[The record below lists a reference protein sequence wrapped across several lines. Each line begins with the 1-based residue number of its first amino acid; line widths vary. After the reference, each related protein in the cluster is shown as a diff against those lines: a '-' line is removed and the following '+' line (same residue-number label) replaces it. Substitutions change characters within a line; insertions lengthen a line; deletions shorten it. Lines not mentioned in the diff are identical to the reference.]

1 MKAIRCREWGTPD
14 VLRLEEAESASLKP
28 HQVRIRVRA
37 AGVNFADSLMV
48 GGTYQ
53 VKPPFP
59 FTPGLEAAGE
69 IVETGSTVDGLQAG
83 QRVLAVLRN
92 GGGYAEEIVLDAAAV
107 VPIPDAMDFVTAAAF
122 PVAYGTSHF
131 ALTHRGHLQPGET
144 LLVLGAAGGVGLTA
158 VEIGKAMG
166 ARVIAAAG
174 GAEKLAV
181 ASARGADE
189 LIDYRKESI
198 RDRVRALTGGK
209 GADVV
214 YDPVGGDAFDQ
225 ALRAVNWEARMLVIG
240 FAAGRIQAVPANLI
254 LVKNISV
261 IGVVWGAQAERDPAL
276 ISRNLAE
283 LLRWWE
289 AGRLKPLVA
298 KVFPLA
304 EAGNGADG
312 AVVAPIRRQDRP
324 PNVSR
329 RPALHHPLARA
340 FQFGAKARIGDRDES
355 TGVRQACGHAVR
367 RCRLRPLPGEHRD
380 PILLLSAWVTASGW
394 PQGQARSPRDRGL
407 AGRHRRW
414 YGRSACEPGRQFDR

>member
-1 MKAIRCREWGTPD
+1 MKAMRCRAWGAPD
-14 VLRLEEAESASLKP
+14 TLRLEEAESASLTP
-28 HQVRIRVRA
+28 RQVRIRVRA

-69 IVETGSTVDGLQAG
+69 IVETGSAVDALRVG
-83 QRVLAVLRN
+83 QRALAVLRN

-107 VPIPDAMDFVTAAAF
+107 VPIPDAMDFTTAAAF

-131 ALTHRGHLQPGET
+131 ALTHRGHLQSGEV

-181 ASARGADE
+181 AKSHGADE
-189 LIDYRKESI
+189 LIDYREQSI
-198 RDRVRALTGGK
+198 RDRVRELTDGK

-225 ALRAVNWEARMLVIG
+225 ALRAVNWEARMLIIG
-240 FAAGRIQAVPANLI
+240 FAGGRIQTVPANLI

-261 IGVVWGAQAERDPAL
+261 IGVVWGAQAERNPAL
-276 ISRNLAE
+276 VSRNLAE
-283 LLRWWE
+283 LLHWWE

-304 EAGNGADG
+304 EAGA
-312 AVVAPIRRQDRP
+312 AMTA
-324 PNVSR
+324 
-329 RPALHHPLARA
+329 
-340 FQFGAKARIGDRDES
+340 
-355 TGVRQACGHAVR
+355 
-367 RCRLRPLPGEHRD
+367 
-380 PILLLSAWVTASGW
+380 LLSR
-394 PQGQARSPRDRGL
+394 QY
-407 AGRHRRW
+407 AGKIVL
-414 YGRSACEPGRQFDR
+414 ET

>member
-1 MKAIRCREWGTPD
+1 MSGAASSSREQDATDRSRSFCDIVGGRSGIARSEKMKAIRCREWGTPD
-14 VLRLEEAESASLKP
+14 VLRLEKAESPSLKP
-28 HQVRIRVRA
+28 HQVRIRARA

-59 FTPGLEAAGE
+59 FTPGLEAAGGTEHQQRLARLQMTAMSQREMRGAIGNWKASGGDE
-69 IVETGSTVDGLQAG
+69 IHCIGDRHHGAGVEYDFLGVAAAVAQHREHPLPGLQAVDHAAG
-83 QRVLAVLRN
+83 
-92 GGGYAEEIVLDAAAV
+92 LD
-107 VPIPDAMDFVTAAAF
+107 D
-122 PVAYGTSHF
+122 
-131 ALTHRGHLQPGET
+131 L
-144 LLVLGAAGGVGLTA
+144 AGGVGLTA

-181 ASARGADE
+181 AGARGADE

-289 AGRLKPLVA
+289 ARRFKPLVA

-304 EAGNGADG
+304 EAGNALT
-312 AVVAPIRRQDRP
+312 ALL
-324 PNVSR
+324 SR
-329 RPALHHPLARA
+329 RY
-340 FQFGAKARIGDRDES
+340 
-355 TGVRQACGHAVR
+355 
-367 RCRLRPLPGEHRD
+367 
-380 PILLLSAWVTASGW
+380 
-394 PQGQARSPRDRGL
+394 
-407 AGRHRRW
+407 AGKIVL
-414 YGRSACEPGRQFDR
+414 QT

>member
-1 MKAIRCREWGTPD
+1 MKAVLCREWGAPD
-14 VLRLEEAESASLKP
+14 VLRLEEVVRRELRP
-28 HQVRIRVRA
+28 GDVRIRARA

-69 IVETGSTVDGLQAG
+69 VVETGAAVTALRAG

-92 GGGYAEEIVLDAAAV
+92 GGGYAEEIVLDAASV
-107 VPIPDAMDFVTAAAF
+107 VPIPDRMDFVTAAAF

-131 ALTHRGHLQPGET
+131 ALTHRGQLQPGET

-158 VEIGKAMG
+158 VEIGKAIG

-181 ASARGADE
+181 AKSRGADE
-189 LIDYRKESI
+189 LIDYRSESI
-198 RDRVRALTGGK
+198 RDRVRELTGGQ

-261 IGVVWGAQAERDPAL
+261 IGVVWGAQAERDPIW

-289 AGRLKPLVA
+289 AGNLKPLVA
-298 KVFPLA
+298 QTFPLA
-304 EAGNGADG
+304 EAGA
-312 AVVAPIRRQDRP
+312 ALKALL
-324 PNVSR
+324 SR
-329 RPALHHPLARA
+329 RY
-340 FQFGAKARIGDRDES
+340 
-355 TGVRQACGHAVR
+355 
-367 RCRLRPLPGEHRD
+367 
-380 PILLLSAWVTASGW
+380 
-394 PQGQARSPRDRGL
+394 
-407 AGRHRRW
+407 AGKIVLE
-414 YGRSACEPGRQFDR
+414 A

>member
-1 MKAIRCREWGTPD
+1 MKAIHCREWGTLD
-14 VLRLEEAESASLKP
+14 ILRLEEAESPSLKP

-37 AGVNFADSLMV
+37 AGVNFADTLMV
-48 GGTYQ
+48 AGKYQ

-69 IVETGSTVDGLQAG
+69 IVELGNDVEGLRLG
-83 QRVLAVLRN
+83 QRALAVLRF

-107 VPIPDAMDFVTAAAF
+107 APIPDAMDFAAAAAF

-181 ASARGADE
+181 ASSRGADE
-189 LIDYRKESI
+189 LIDYTTESI
-198 RDRVRALTGGK
+198 RDRVRAITDGN

-214 YDPVGGDAFDQ
+214 FDPVGGDAFDQ

-276 ISRNLAE
+276 IVRNLAE

-289 AGRLKPLVA
+289 AGRLKPMVA
-298 KVFPLA
+298 KVFRLA
-304 EAGNGADG
+304 EAAE
-312 AVVAPIRRQDRP
+312 AMAALL
-324 PNVSR
+324 SR
-329 RPALHHPLARA
+329 RY
-340 FQFGAKARIGDRDES
+340 
-355 TGVRQACGHAVR
+355 
-367 RCRLRPLPGEHRD
+367 
-380 PILLLSAWVTASGW
+380 
-394 PQGQARSPRDRGL
+394 
-407 AGRHRRW
+407 AGKIVL
-414 YGRSACEPGRQFDR
+414 ET